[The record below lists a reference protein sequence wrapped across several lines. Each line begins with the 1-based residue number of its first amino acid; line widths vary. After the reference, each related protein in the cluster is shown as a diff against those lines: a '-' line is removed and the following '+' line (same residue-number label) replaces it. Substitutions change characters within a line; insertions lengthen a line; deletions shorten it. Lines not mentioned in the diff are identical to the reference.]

1 MPNQISLAID
11 WGNTRLKVGV
21 FEQNVA
27 KEVQYLPDAQSLYDF
42 AYQANASQAILM
54 ATQNLPTEALP
65 TLQQILPT
73 LHFQATTPL
82 PIGNTYQTPE
92 TLGTDRLATAVGAWY
107 MFPATPCLVIDA
119 GTCITLDF
127 LSAVGK
133 FEGGNITLGLE
144 MRFKA
149 LHHFT
154 AKLPLVDSKDFFS
167 PTLTGKNTRQA
178 LYNGVVNGIL
188 AEIEN
193 TVTSYCN
200 LFPTLKVL
208 LCGGDADFLAS
219 LLKVPIFALP
229 NLGLIGLNQILM
241 LQKPPTQE
249 EFDKP
254 QHNV

>member
-1 MPNQISLAID
+1 MIHNTISLAID
-11 WGNTRLKVGV
+11 WGNTRLKVGI
-21 FEQNVA
+21 FEQDVA

-42 AYQANASQAILM
+42 ACQANASQAILM
-54 ATQNLPTEALP
+54 ATQQLPIEVLP
-65 TLQQILPT
+65 TLQRTLPT

-92 TLGTDRLATAVGAWY
+92 TLGTDRLATAMGAWY
-107 MFPATPCLVIDA
+107 SFPATPCLVIDA

-127 LSAVGK
+127 LSGAGK

-144 MRFKA
+144 MRFNA

-154 AKLPLVDSKDFFS
+154 AKLPLVNSKEFLS

-178 LYNGVVNGIL
+178 LYNGVMNGIL

-193 TVTSYCN
+193 TIAHYYN
-200 LFPTLKVL
+200 LFPTLQVL

-229 NLGLIGLNQILM
+229 NLGLIGLNQILKFQN
-241 LQKPPTQE
+241 LPTPRG
-249 EFDKP
+249 F
-254 QHNV
+254 